1 MDGMKFEIL
10 TEKIAEDKMDSFWY
24 YDDEIARVQ
33 FMNGKK
39 LYAES
44 RGGIALAFDE
54 DDVYHKGQQAVDKAI
69 DLDFNDT
76 KLGDLDFDDLW
87 RNNNWFAIIMVDI
100 NGDVCS
106 DDLGI
111 AGDYD
116 EAIEMLKGIAEEE
129 FKKMYS

>member
-44 RGGIALAFDE
+44 RGE
-54 DDVYHKGQQAVDKAI
+54 
-69 DLDFNDT
+69 
-76 KLGDLDFDDLW
+76 
-87 RNNNWFAIIMVDI
+87 
-100 NGDVCS
+100 
-106 DDLGI
+106 
-111 AGDYD
+111 
-116 EAIEMLKGIAEEE
+116 
-129 FKKMYS
+129 